1 MADSTPTPQVIAR
14 EIPVTIQGSQ
24 IVAGTDRR
32 ELFTETLKTTLIFD
46 NGAAINLKARV
57 APGQSLFLRNELSG
71 REILCRVIEAPA
83 PGEAGATDL
92 EFTIHDPDF
101 WNAPLEHRAD
111 VGEGVAAQEP
121 APVTA
126 ATEGALATANM
137 QATAESSA
145 PSDTAIPAATA
156 VAIAETPPGPA
167 FSAAPAE
174 LEPPSQ
180 PAPVPAPEVDDTK
193 DAEQLAGILA
203 KYAKAIAK
211 RASAKHAENEAQ
223 QQAAADATLH
233 GDAAPGVTPSA
244 RAFSTLAFRL
254 HGIRELTVRKNPIAL
269 AIIAC
274 VVIGGALGVSW
285 DVTRMLYPQ
294 SSLSLAAI
302 ARMKVPALHA
312 KASPSKMGPSKIG
325 SPKTESAKASKTE
338 GAPAQAAAKI
348 QPPAVAQVPAARIA
362 KSPAAMAV
370 KVVPA
375 RGVKE
380 VENLAPPVAF
390 RMEPGPGALSS
401 DQMPVGEA
409 KPRSGEPS
417 PEMIPARIL
426 SQFQPPLPKWA
437 KDLDLGGVVKLD
449 AVIDDKGNLQQMKL
463 VSGPRVL
470 ESSAEAAV
478 GLWIFEPALKDG
490 KPATAH
496 LVLTVEFQR

>member
-83 PGEAGATDL
+83 PGQAGATDL

-101 WNAPLEHRAD
+101 WSAPVEHRAD
-111 VGEGVAAQEP
+111 VGEETAAQES
-121 APVTA
+121 APPPPEGGTA
-126 ATEGALATANM
+126 TPLIQSG
-137 QATAESSA
+137 AESSA
-145 PSDTAIPAATA
+145 PANTAAVPAATA

-167 FSAAPAE
+167 FSPAPAE
-174 LEPPSQ
+174 LEPLSQ
-180 PAPVPAPEVDDTK
+180 PALVAEVDDAK

-203 KYAKAIAK
+203 RYAKAIAK
-211 RASAKHAENEAQ
+211 RASTKQAENEAQ

-269 AIIAC
+269 GIIAFI
-274 VVIGGALGVSW
+274 VIGAALGVSW

-294 SSLSLAAI
+294 SSLPLAAT
-302 ARMKVPALHA
+302 ARQKLPALHA
-312 KASPSKMGPSKIG
+312 KASPSKIAP
-325 SPKTESAKASKTE
+325 PKTASAKESKTDA
-338 GAPAQAAAKI
+338 GSARPLAKI
-348 QPPAVAQVPAARIA
+348 QPPAVAQAPAARIA
-362 KSPAAMAV
+362 KTPAAMAV
-370 KVVPA
+370 KVVAA
-375 RGVKE
+375 RNAKN
-380 VENLAPPVAF
+380 VENPAPPLAF
-390 RMEPGPGALSS
+390 RMEPGPGALVS
-401 DQMPVGEA
+401 DETPVGDA
-409 KPRSGEPS
+409 KPRRGELG
-417 PEMIPARIL
+417 PETIPAKIL
-426 SQFQPPLPKWA
+426 SQYQPPLPKWA
-437 KDLDLGGVVKLD
+437 KDLDLDGVVTLD
-449 AVIDDKGNLQQMKL
+449 AMIDEKGNLRQMKL

-478 GLWIFEPALKDG
+478 GLWIFQPALKGG
-490 KPATAH
+490 KPTAGH
-496 LVLTVEFQR
+496 MILTVEFQR

>member
-32 ELFTETLKTTLIFD
+32 ELFTETLKTALIFD

-71 REILCRVIEAPA
+71 REILCRVVEAPP
-83 PGEAGATDL
+83 PGQAGSTDL

-101 WNAPLEHRAD
+101 WNAAGDRPAN
-111 VGEGVAAQEP
+111 VGEETTAQES
-121 APVTA
+121 APPTP
-126 ATEGALATANM
+126 EGATATPII
-137 QATAESSA
+137 QSGAESSA
-145 PSDTAIPAATA
+145 PANTAALPATTA
-156 VAIAETPPGPA
+156 VAIPETPQGPA
-167 FSAAPAE
+167 FSPAAAE

-180 PAPVPAPEVDDTK
+180 PAPVAEVDDAK

-203 KYAKAIAK
+203 RYAKSIAK

-223 QQAAADATLH
+223 QQAAANATLH
-233 GDAAPGVTPSA
+233 GDAAPGVTPNA

-274 VVIGGALGVSW
+274 VVIGAALGVSW

-294 SSLSLAAI
+294 SSLPLAAI
-302 ARMKVPALHA
+302 ARRKLPALHA
-312 KASPSKMGPSKIG
+312 KASPSKIGP
-325 SPKTESAKASKTE
+325 PKTASAKTSKAE
-338 GAPAQAAAKI
+338 AAPARPVPKI
-348 QPPAVAQVPAARIA
+348 QQPVVAQVPTARIA
-362 KSPAAMAV
+362 KTPAAMAV

-375 RGVKE
+375 RSAKE
-380 VENLAPPVAF
+380 VENPAAPVAF
-390 RMEPGPGALSS
+390 RMEPGPGALVS
-401 DQMPVGEA
+401 DQTPVGDA
-409 KPRSGEPS
+409 KPRRGELS
-417 PEMIPARIL
+417 PEMVPAKIL
-426 SQFQPPLPKWA
+426 SQYQPPLPKWA

-449 AVIDDKGNLQQMKL
+449 AVIDEKGNLRQMKL

-478 GLWIFEPALKDG
+478 GLWIFQPALKGG
-490 KPATAH
+490 KPTAGH
-496 LVLTVEFQR
+496 MILTVEFQR

>member
-57 APGQSLFLRNELSG
+57 ATGQSLFLRNELSG

-83 PGEAGATDL
+83 PGQEGATDL

-101 WNAPLEHRAD
+101 WNAPSDRPAN
-111 VGEGVAAQEP
+111 VGEETAAQESAPP
-121 APVTA
+121 APKGA
-126 ATEGALATANM
+126 RATPIIQSG
-137 QATAESSA
+137 AESSA
-145 PSDTAIPAATA
+145 PADTAVPAATA

-167 FSAAPAE
+167 FSPAPAE
-174 LEPPSQ
+174 LEPSSG
-180 PAPVPAPEVDDTK
+180 PAPVAEVDDAK

-203 KYAKAIAK
+203 RYAKAIAK
-211 RASAKHAENEAQ
+211 RTSAKHAENEAQ

-269 AIIAC
+269 GIIAFI
-274 VVIGGALGVSW
+274 VIGAALGVSW
-285 DVTRMLYPQ
+285 DVTRMLYPE
-294 SSLSLAAI
+294 STRSLAAI
-302 ARMKVPALHA
+302 ARAKVPALHA
-312 KASPSKMGPSKIG
+312 KASQSMMGPA
-325 SPKTESAKASKTE
+325 KTASAKESKTE
-338 GAPAQAAAKI
+338 AGPARPVAKI
-348 QPPAVAQVPAARIA
+348 QPPAVAQVTAARIA

-370 KVVPA
+370 KAVSA
-375 RGVKE
+375 RSAKE
-380 VENLAPPVAF
+380 VENSAPPVAF

-401 DQMPVGEA
+401 DQTPVGEA
-409 KPRSGEPS
+409 KPRRGELS
-417 PEMIPARIL
+417 PETIPARIL
-426 SQFQPPLPKWA
+426 SQYQPPLPKWA
-437 KDLDLGGVVKLD
+437 KDLDLDGVVTLD
-449 AVIDDKGNLQQMKL
+449 AVIDEKGNLTQMKL

-478 GLWIFEPALKDG
+478 GLWIFQPALKGG
-490 KPATAH
+490 KPTAGH
-496 LVLTVEFQR
+496 MILTVEFQR